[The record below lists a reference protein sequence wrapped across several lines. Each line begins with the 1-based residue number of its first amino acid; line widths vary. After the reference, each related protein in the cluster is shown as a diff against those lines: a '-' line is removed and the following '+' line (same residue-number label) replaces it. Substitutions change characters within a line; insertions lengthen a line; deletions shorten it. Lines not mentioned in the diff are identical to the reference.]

1 MKPGILAL
9 VISSVLT
16 LPNADYEAGYDLAV
30 DAVQIEQTASGSLK
44 VIDEPD
50 MSLIV
55 PPVDEADEVEKT
67 KVTSRRC
74 RRRPVARLAKG
85 VFRHAKGIIAKRP
98 VRALLRRIVH

>member
-50 MSLIV
+50 MSLIA

-98 VRALLRRIVH
+98 VRALLR

>member
-1 MKPGILAL
+1 MKPGILVL
-9 VISSVLT
+9 VLSSVLA
-16 LPNADYEAGYDLAV
+16 LPNSDYEDGYDLAV
-30 DAVQIEQTASGSLK
+30 DAVQIEKAASGMVS

-50 MSLIV
+50 MSLIAR
-55 PPVDEADEVEKT
+55 PVDKADEVEKT

-85 VFRHAKGIIAKRP
+85 VFRNAKGIIAKRP